1 MDVWTAELVGK
12 QMNLWTGVWTGDW
25 VDRLLIRRMIDKGTE
40 FYPGI
45 LSLSLWPVRTQHFYL
60 FLIFLQRHFPSP
72 MSQSTTQPQEHVEC
86 ISLHSLNPKS
96 TVAIQWYSR
105 GQKLLTGGHRE
116 LSSDHSTL
124 SLWNITGM
132 TRASTS
138 VRAATQ
144 PPAASATLVSSKS
157 FVSWGPC

>member
-1 MDVWTAELVGK
+1 MGG
-12 QMNLWTGVWTGDW
+12 QI
-25 VDRLLIRRMIDKGTE
+25 IRRMIDKGTE

-45 LSLSLWPVRTQHFYL
+45 LSLSLLPVRTQHFYL

-72 MSQSTTQPQEHVEC
+72 MSQSTTQPQEHVES

-96 TVAIQWYSR
+96 AVAIQWYIR
-105 GQKLLTGGHRE
+105 GQKLFTGGHRE
-116 LSSDHSTL
+116 LSSDHRILYGTSP
-124 SLWNITGM
+124 GM

-144 PPAASATLVSSKS
+144 LPAASATLFSSKS
-157 FVSWGPC
+157 FVS